1 MARNVFEEWQ
11 MFNSLENFR
20 DWLDSGAP
28 SQDAVEATTEKHV
41 DNGVDVHP
49 VSSKL

>member
-11 MFNSLENFR
+11 MFHSLENFR

-28 SQDAVEATTEKHV
+28 SEDAVETT
-41 DNGVDVHP
+41 P
-49 VSSKL
+49 SSAMTAIRG